1 METQS
6 EPRSGPED
14 RKTQSAGEGDDE
26 RRSADWDVRT
36 GPKNLLH
43 LIRSQ
48 IATSLLSFAAAK
60 AATHALGAEGYG
72 GVAALLA
79 ASQIIDQ
86 IAVEWTN
93 VALWRHGC
101 EEFVATGSIRR
112 AFWARLAIL
121 LPNFILVLA
130 SSPFWLPVVTSAL
143 RIPPEAGP
151 LILAHL
157 SATAVWIHLQ
167 RSLQAVKL
175 PRLQAGLLT
184 AERSVVVAV
193 LLALIAAGSAS
204 VPAVV
209 CAYIAGTTLSCAA
222 ALWRI
227 RSHIFPAA
235 APEAG
240 LLRRMLSFSAPLIAA
255 SLIGT
260 LFTNQ
265 VDAFFITAFLS
276 HAALGVYQIAY
287 LLAGTLM
294 QLPQHVGSLL
304 LSTFVTF
311 EVNDQDERRTRYLRD
326 VLPLLCL
333 LWSVACACAAF
344 AGGWLV
350 PLIFGPEFGGVG
362 GILWPLMAAAALA
375 GPWSMGFV
383 PTFSARSA
391 TYVGTVAGIVASVA
405 NLGLNF
411 LLVPRFGLLGCAW
424 ATTIAYGGMMLTA
437 ACFVYRWAP
446 SSRAWT
452 LPAAAPTLAGAAW
465 AAWRGEGW
473 TAFLVAMAGA
483 AAIALW
489 RRGPIRAGAAALAA
503 SGAFGPVLRLLPG
516 R

>member
-14 RKTQSAGEGDDE
+14 RETQHAREGDDE
-26 RRSADWDVRT
+26 RRSADWDVRS
-36 GPKNLLH
+36 GPKNFLH

-72 GVAALLA
+72 GVAAVLA

-101 EEFVATGSIRR
+101 EEFVTTGSIRR

-121 LPNFILVLA
+121 LPNFILVLG

-184 AERSVVVAV
+184 AERGVVVAI
-193 LLALIAAGSAS
+193 LLALIATGSAS

-209 CAYIAGTTLSCAA
+209 CAYIAGTALSCAA

-227 RSHIFPAA
+227 RSHILPAA

-265 VDAFFITAFLS
+265 VDAF
-276 HAALGVYQIAY
+276 
-287 LLAGTLM
+287 
-294 QLPQHVGSLL
+294 
-304 LSTFVTF
+304 
-311 EVNDQDERRTRYLRD
+311 
-326 VLPLLCL
+326 
-333 LWSVACACAAF
+333 
-344 AGGWLV
+344 
-350 PLIFGPEFGGVG
+350 
-362 GILWPLMAAAALA
+362 
-375 GPWSMGFV
+375 
-383 PTFSARSA
+383 
-391 TYVGTVAGIVASVA
+391 
-405 NLGLNF
+405 
-411 LLVPRFGLLGCAW
+411 
-424 ATTIAYGGMMLTA
+424 
-437 ACFVYRWAP
+437 
-446 SSRAWT
+446 
-452 LPAAAPTLAGAAW
+452 
-465 AAWRGEGW
+465 
-473 TAFLVAMAGA
+473 
-483 AAIALW
+483 
-489 RRGPIRAGAAALAA
+489 
-503 SGAFGPVLRLLPG
+503 
-516 R
+516 